1 MLDCYYLDTFIE
13 PLEFAS
19 LSKGYME
26 GKRLKKKNTIHVEEP
41 DIES

>member
-1 MLDCYYLDTFIE
+1 MLGCYYLDTFIE

-19 LSKGYME
+19 LPRGYM
-26 GKRLKKKNTIHVEEP
+26 KRKKTLKTTIHVEEP

>member
-26 GKRLKKKNTIHVEEP
+26 GKRLKKKTQFMLKNQT
-41 DIES
+41 